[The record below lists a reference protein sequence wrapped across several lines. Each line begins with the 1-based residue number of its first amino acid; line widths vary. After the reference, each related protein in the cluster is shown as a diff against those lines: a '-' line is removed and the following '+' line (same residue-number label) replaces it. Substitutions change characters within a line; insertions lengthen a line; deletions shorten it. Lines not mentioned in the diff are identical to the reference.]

1 MTDAIHALTDKEKQA
16 LRLLTNGYDA
26 KSMARHLGLSVHTVN
41 ERLRDARRK
50 LATSSSREAARLL
63 RELEGAA
70 PEKPVDKDLG
80 AAATPV
86 FAAPDPNQPDAK
98 GRPSWIGWIIGGIAM
113 SFTLVAVAL
122 AAMTAPE
129 AATTSPPAAAAEAA
143 HVTAARRFLALLDA
157 DNWDASWNA
166 TGQSFKALNSVKVWT
181 DVSTDVRKRLG
192 VCQGREQASAE
203 FVPAPPYGY
212 WIVKFRAR
220 YANRP
225 NAIETVSLM
234 RENDEWRVVGVI
246 ID

>member
-1 MTDAIHALTDKEKQA
+1 
-16 LRLLTNGYDA
+16 
-26 KSMARHLGLSVHTVN
+26 
-41 ERLRDARRK
+41 
-50 LATSSSREAARLL
+50 
-63 RELEGAA
+63 
-70 PEKPVDKDLG
+70 
-80 AAATPV
+80 
-86 FAAPDPNQPDAK
+86 
-98 GRPSWIGWIIGGIAM
+98 M
-113 SFTLVAVAL
+113 SFALVAVAL

-129 AATTSPPAAAAEAA
+129 AATTSPPAATAAEAA
-143 HVTAARRFLALLDA
+143 HVTAAKRFLALIDA

-166 TGQSFKALNSVKVWT
+166 TGQSFKALNTVKIWT

-192 VCQGREQASAE
+192 VCQGREQTSAE

-220 YANRP
+220 YANRA